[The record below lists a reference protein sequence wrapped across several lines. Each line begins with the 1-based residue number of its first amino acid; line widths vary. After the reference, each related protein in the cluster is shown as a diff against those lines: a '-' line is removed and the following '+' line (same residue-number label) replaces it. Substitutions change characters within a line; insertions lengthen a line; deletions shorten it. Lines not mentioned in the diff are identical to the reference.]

1 MMYESWKLF
10 ADVLSNKTRFDIV
23 MLLRENREMSVSE
36 ICQKLGYE
44 QSRVSHNLRC
54 LLNCG
59 FVEVEQ
65 RGKNRIYRVS
75 DEIRAILDELE
86 IYISEYEKRLVSCG
100 VLKEER
106 REEELVQ
113 RGAIS

>member
-10 ADVLSNKTRFDIV
+10 ADVLSNRTRFDIV
-23 MLLRENREMSVSE
+23 MLLRREGELSVSE

-44 QSRVSHNLRC
+44 QSRVSHNLKC

-65 RGKNRIYRVS
+65 RGKKRIYRMG
-75 DEIRAILDELE
+75 EIVGRILDDLE
-86 IYISEYEKRLVSCG
+86 NYMAEYQKKLVSCG
-100 VLKEER
+100 VLNDQKAI
-106 REEELVQ
+106 Q
-113 RGAIS
+113 RVV

>member
-59 FVEVEQ
+59 FVEVER
-65 RGKNRIYRVS
+65 RGKNRIYRISNEV
-75 DEIRAILDELE
+75 EGIINELE
-86 IYISEYEKRLVSCG
+86 NYISEYEKRLVSCG
-100 VLKEER
+100 VLREEKGK
-106 REEELVQ
+106 EELVQ